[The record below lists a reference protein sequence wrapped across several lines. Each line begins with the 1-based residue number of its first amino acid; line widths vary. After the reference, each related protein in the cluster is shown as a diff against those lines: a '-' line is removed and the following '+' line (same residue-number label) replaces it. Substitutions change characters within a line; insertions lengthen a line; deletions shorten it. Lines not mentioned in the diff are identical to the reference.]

1 MLFLCRF
8 DDRNLERLRIKNEGT
23 GIDKLIDSIKC
34 IDWEDYFM
42 NIHIRGLITHVLE
55 K

>member
-8 DDRNLERLRIKNEGT
+8 DDRNLERLWIKNEGI
-23 GIDKLIDSIKC
+23 GIDKLIDFIKC

-42 NIHIRGLITHVLE
+42 NIYICGFIIYVFE